1 MATRAETAA
10 ATRRALLD
18 AAGGLLDFGG
28 PDAVTLREVGAR
40 AGVSRSAPYRHFA
53 DKESL
58 LTAIAAEAWN
68 DIADGLEALA
78 ASKAAPEKTLRGAL
92 LSLITIA
99 RSRPHLYQLM
109 FTTPAADPTAVVKA
123 AERSHELFLDIVARV
138 VGPRI
143 ARQYGALLLTSTHG
157 AIGLQL
163 SGHLGTDKWQ
173 STAEDVINLAIS
185 RLPARRSRQEAVGR
199 VLVR

>member
-18 AAGGLLDFGG
+18 AAGALLDCGG

-68 DIADGLEALA
+68 DIADRLEALA
-78 ASKAAPEKTLRGAL
+78 ASRAAPEKTLRDVL
-92 LSLITIA
+92 LSLITIG
-99 RSRPHLYQLM
+99 RSRPHLYRLM

-123 AERSHELFLDIVARV
+123 AERSHELFLNIVAGV
-138 VGPRI
+138 VGRRI
-143 ARQYGALLLTSTHG
+143 ARQYGALLLTSAHG

-173 STAEDVINLAIS
+173 STAEDVVNLAIS
-185 RLPARRSRQEAVGR
+185 RLPTRRSRQDARG
-199 VLVR
+199 